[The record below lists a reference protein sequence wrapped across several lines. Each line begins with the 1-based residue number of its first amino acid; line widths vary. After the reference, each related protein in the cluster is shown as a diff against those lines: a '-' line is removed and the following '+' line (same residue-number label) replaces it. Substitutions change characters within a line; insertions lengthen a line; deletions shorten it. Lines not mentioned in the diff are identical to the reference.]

1 MKRLSVFTLVVLLLV
16 VSSIL
21 FFSTT
26 PDQPRRADG
35 MDISETHLVAAHL
48 EFAEIPELG
57 SPVTVT
63 LTITPTI
70 DLDEATVTI
79 DRSGSFTVLDA
90 VPSGYDEADSVVS
103 WNAEDLVTNTPY
115 EFAVGVTSEEELT
128 EWIVAEIFVD
138 DYKRGGDALAV
149 RLSESSSVTSL
160 SGKEVFFNTY
170 PQDVPDMI
178 ASSPFAVSLIWDHLI
193 GAESATALVITAT
206 NITES
211 TESFDGLLDLPTG
224 WSIDTGSNPWY
235 SGSISPGQTVTKTFG
250 VSTGSNPG
258 TWHVSIEVDPSSGDD
273 YKITDIGGFDED
285 GAAYYDGQAR
295 ERTEPESFAQLAQ
308 GGQTSTAPL

>member
-1 MKRLSVFTLVVLLLV
+1 MSLCK
-16 VSSIL
+16 I
-21 FFSTT
+21 
-26 PDQPRRADG
+26 
-35 MDISETHLVAAHL
+35 
-48 EFAEIPELG
+48 
-57 SPVTVT
+57 
-63 LTITPTI
+63 
-70 DLDEATVTI
+70 
-79 DRSGSFTVLDA
+79 
-90 VPSGYDEADSVVS
+90 
-103 WNAEDLVTNTPY
+103 VTNTPY

-211 TESFDGLLDLPTG
+211 TESFDLSL
-224 WSIDTGSNPWY
+224 IH
-235 SGSISPGQTVTKTFG
+235 I
-250 VSTGSNPG
+250 
-258 TWHVSIEVDPSSGDD
+258 
-273 YKITDIGGFDED
+273 
-285 GAAYYDGQAR
+285 
-295 ERTEPESFAQLAQ
+295 
-308 GGQTSTAPL
+308 